1 MPSGRCSPATSDDPA
16 VQTDVRPLIAHV
28 MHSFD
33 TGGLENG
40 VVNLINR
47 LPSERY
53 RHAVIALTEFTE
65 FSRRIERDD
74 VEFVAL
80 HKPPGQGFW
89 MFPRMRV
96 VLRQLRPAIVHT
108 RNLAALEMSA
118 PAAWSG
124 VPIRVH
130 GEHGWD
136 ERDPSGGSRAFR
148 LVRRAYRPF
157 VHRYVAL
164 SRQIRDYLVD
174 RVGVDAS
181 KIALLYNGVDVQ
193 RFRPPERSREAIA
206 GSPFTQADTW
216 LVGTVGR
223 LSPVKD
229 QLLLARAFM
238 RALELA
244 PEARR
249 QLRLVVVG
257 EGPLRGSI
265 EGILREGGASA
276 LSWLAGNR
284 GDIPLVM
291 RGLDMFVL
299 PSIAE
304 GISNT
309 ILEAMATALPIVA
322 TRVGGNAELLDD
334 DTGTLVD
341 SGDVE
346 DMARAVLDDWRDRD
360 AARARGRQARAEV
373 ERRFSLDRMV
383 AGYAEL
389 YDGLLAQAAASGS
402 LTHRYT

>member
-1 MPSGRCSPATSDDPA
+1 M
-16 VQTDVRPLIAHV
+16 QTDVRPLIAHV
-28 MHSFD
+28 VHRFD

-40 VVNLINR
+40 VVNLINQ

-53 RHAVIALTEFTE
+53 RHAVIALTEVTG

-89 MFPRMRV
+89 MFPRMRA
-96 VLRQLRPAIVHT
+96 VLRRLRPAIVHT

-136 ERDPSGGSRAFR
+136 ERDPGGGSRTFR

-174 RVGVDAS
+174 RVGVDATEV
-181 KIALLYNGVDVQ
+181 ALLYNGVDLQ
-193 RFRPPERSREAIA
+193 RFRPPQHGREKIA
-206 GSPFTQADTW
+206 GSPFADADTW
-216 LVGTVGR
+216 LIGTVGR

-229 QLLLARAFM
+229 QLLLARAFV

-249 QLRLVVVG
+249 QLRLVMVG
-257 EGPLRGSI
+257 EGPLRGSV
-265 EGILREGGASA
+265 ETILRDGGVSG
-276 LSWLAGNR
+276 LCWLAGDR
-284 GDIPLVM
+284 SDVPAVM
-291 RGLDMFVL
+291 RGLDAFVL

-322 TRVGGNAELLDD
+322 TRVGGNVELLNDA
-334 DTGTLVD
+334 TGTLVD

-346 DMARAVLDDWRDRD
+346 GMARAVLDDWRDRD
-360 AARARGRQARAEV
+360 ASRARGQRARAEV
-373 ERRFSLDRMV
+373 QRRFSLERMV
-383 AGYAEL
+383 AGYADL
-389 YDGLLAQAAASGS
+389 YDGLLAQAAARGS
-402 LTHRYT
+402 LAHRFI